1 MAELIPDRFEYRAG
15 VTYVGSTV
23 EDLLEAGAGVCQDF
37 AHLALVLLRRHG
49 HRGALRVG
57 LPVRAA
63 RRRRRRPTPP
73 RSTRTRGSR
82 RCCPHPTAASRSGS
96 AADPTNRKLAGERHV
111 KIGHGRHYSDV
122 PPVKGVFRGGAAAE
136 LDASVR
142 MTRTDAAPRG
152 APAAG

>member
-1 MAELIPDRFEYRAG
+1 M
-15 VTYVGSTV
+15 TYVGSTV

-49 HRGALRVG
+49 L
-57 LPVRAA
+57 AA
-63 RRRRRRPTPP
+63 RYVSGYLFAP
-73 RSTRTRGSR
+73 
-82 RCCPHPTAASRSGS
+82 AAGEETDSAEVDTHAWVEALIPAPDGGDPVWV
-96 AADPTNRKLAGERHV
+96 AADPTNRTLAGEDHV

-122 PPVKGVFRGGAAAE
+122 PPIKGVFRGGATAE